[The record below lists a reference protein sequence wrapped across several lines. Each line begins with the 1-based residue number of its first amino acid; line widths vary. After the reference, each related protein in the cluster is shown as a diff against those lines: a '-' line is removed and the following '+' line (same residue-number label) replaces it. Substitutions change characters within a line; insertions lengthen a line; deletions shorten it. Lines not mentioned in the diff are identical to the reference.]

1 MIFPTLLRTLQKN
14 HVTEAIIYLLIYTIA
29 CQYYSLKKILMEVNR
44 SYQPPELS
52 VDIKKVPLRKM
63 GNKFYRIQVIGQPRP
78 MYILKRNDY
87 DKRKF

>member
-14 HVTEAIIYLLIYTIA
+14 HVTEAIIYLLYTIA

-52 VDIKKVPLRKM
+52 VDI
-63 GNKFYRIQVIGQPRP
+63 
-78 MYILKRNDY
+78 
-87 DKRKF
+87 